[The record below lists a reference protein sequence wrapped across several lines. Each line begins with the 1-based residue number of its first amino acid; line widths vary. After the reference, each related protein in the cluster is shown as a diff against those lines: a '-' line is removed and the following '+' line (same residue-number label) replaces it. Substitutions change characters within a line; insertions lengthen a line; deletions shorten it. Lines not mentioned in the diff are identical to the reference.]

1 MEKKKKKGVQPPNL
15 NEISSSSAQNESF
28 VVPHDLSVNEGY
40 EMINDLQTI
49 LAYLN

>member
-1 MEKKKKKGVQPPNL
+1 MEKKKRRPAPNL
-15 NEISSSSAQNESF
+15 NEIWSSSAQNESF
-28 VVPHDLSVNEGY
+28 VVPHDWSVNEGY